1 MDAQDRQLVDRQSHD
16 HGALNRKVC
25 LSLGS
30 NIDPADNLNAAVE
43 LLREQMTV
51 LAVSRAWRTPAVGMH
66 GPDFLN
72 AAALVFTSYSLD
84 ALKKEVLRKIEARLG
99 RVRTEDKF
107 VPRTIDIDIVA
118 CEEQIL
124 DHSLWIY
131 PHLALP
137 VSELLPEL
145 TEPVSGKRLEQVAR
159 QLAHES
165 GISPCPD
172 ILECI

>member
-1 MDAQDRQLVDRQSHD
+1 MDKIERQAGSRRTSGLSSPSH
-16 HGALNRKVC
+16 KIC

-30 NIDPADNLNAAVE
+30 NIDPAENLNAAVE
-43 LLREQMTV
+43 LLRERMTV
-51 LAVSRAWRTPAVGMH
+51 LAVSRAWRTIAVGTQ

-72 AAALVFTSYSLD
+72 AAVLVDTD
-84 ALKKEVLRKIEARLG
+84 CPPDTLKNDVLRKIESRLG

-107 VPRTIDIDIVA
+107 APRTIDIDIIT
-118 CEEQIL
+118 CDDCIL
-124 DHSLWIY
+124 DRELWSY

-145 TEPVSGKRLEQVAR
+145 EHPESGRRLEHIAR
-159 QLAHES
+159 ELAHKS
-165 GISPCPD
+165 GLSPCPD